1 MLVNM
6 TLDAGA
12 IWCSVCVCVCVC
24 VVALRARVLQL
35 LILHSESF
43 TAYHEVFIIE
53 NYVLS
58 IAV

>member
-1 MLVNM
+1 MLGPYV
-6 TLDAGA
+6 A
-12 IWCSVCVCVCVC
+12 VCVCVCVC

-43 TAYHEVFIIE
+43 TAYREVFIIE
-53 NYVLS
+53 INVLS